1 MNNPVEASSVEQV
14 LDAYLA
20 ASPGPSRERMVEWI
34 ARYPQYERELV
45 EFTVAWI
52 QSALLPA
59 VDSPE
64 ADRGKRVQ
72 IAMEAARRVYAESTH
87 EGTRMAAGRRPLVS
101 LLQEAKLL
109 GFSVDELAG
118 RLYLSVALL
127 RKLENRLFR
136 LETIP
141 LRLTEHVAEALQR
154 GLREISAYLAL
165 APLVPSR
172 VRLKARQRPAPPRQ
186 ESFQDA
192 VRADDTLGEEQRVYW
207 LSFEEKGE

>member
-1 MNNPVEASSVEQV
+1 MNSPVEPSSVEQV
-14 LDAYLA
+14 LDAYLE
-20 ASPGPSRERMVEWI
+20 ASPGPSRERMAEWI

-52 QSALLPA
+52 QSIHLPVA
-59 VDSPE
+59 DSLE
-64 ADRGKRVQ
+64 SDRGKGVR
-72 IAMEAARRVYAESTH
+72 IGLEAARRVYAEPKH
-87 EGTRMAAGRRPLVS
+87 EGAPMATGRRPLVS
-101 LLQEAKLL
+101 LLQEGKLL
-109 GFSVDELAG
+109 GFSVDQLAG
-118 RLYLSVALL
+118 RLHLSVALL

-141 LRLTEHVAEALQR
+141 LRLIEQVAEALQR
-154 GLREISAYLAL
+154 GVREISAYLAL

-192 VRADDTLGEEQRVYW
+192 VRADDTLGEEQRMYW
-207 LSFEEKGE
+207 LSVEEKGE